1 MKAMFNTVKEFAV
14 FNSKPHLFN
23 FGEPYQAFCEG
34 EDEPVYID
42 FISGSE
48 EQFKSRV
55 EQFGGLTLGL

>member
-14 FNSKPHLFN
+14 FNSKPHLFT
-23 FGEPYQAFCEG
+23 FGEPYQSIFEG

-48 EQFKSRV
+48 DQFKSRV